1 MKRLETLLGIS
12 LVLCII
18 LLFLTLGDFLSL
30 HDIKQDYVSTD
41 ILADLQVKLSKELPE
56 WTSTKAEWFV
66 ANISFYLK
74 FILAIFVIITLS
86 KSIKKLK
93 SIGKEQS
100 DQEHSL
106 IK

>member
-1 MKRLETLLGIS
+1 MKRIETLLGWS

-66 ANISFYLK
+66 ANVSFFLK
-74 FILAIFVIITLS
+74 FVFAIFAIITLS
-86 KSIKKLK
+86 KSIRKLK
-93 SIGKEQS
+93 LISKEQLDS
-100 DQEHSL
+100 S
-106 IK
+106 I

>member
-1 MKRLETLLGIS
+1 MKRLETLLGWS

-30 HDIKQDYVSTD
+30 HDIRQDYVSTD

-56 WTSTKAEWFV
+56 WTSTKTEWFV

-74 FILAIFVIITLS
+74 SVLTILAIFTLL
-86 KSIKKLK
+86 KSIRKLK
-93 SIGKEQS
+93 SVSEEQS
-100 DQEHSL
+100 DHEHSL

>member
-1 MKRLETLLGIS
+1 MKRLETLLGWS

-30 HDIKQDYVSTD
+30 HDIRQDYVSTD

-66 ANISFYLK
+66 ANTSFFLK
-74 FILAIFVIITLS
+74 SVFTIFVIITLS
-86 KSIKKLK
+86 KSIRKLK
-93 SIGKEQS
+93 SVSKEQPDS
-100 DQEHSL
+100 SL
-106 IK
+106 

>member
-1 MKRLETLLGIS
+1 MKRLETLLVWS

-30 HDIKQDYVSTD
+30 HNIKQDYVSTD

-66 ANISFYLK
+66 ANVSFFLK
-74 FILAIFVIITLS
+74 SVFTIFAIITLS
-86 KSIKKLK
+86 KSVRKLK
-93 SIGKEQS
+93 SVSKEQPDS
-100 DQEHSL
+100 SL
-106 IK
+106 

>member
-1 MKRLETLLGIS
+1 MKRIETLLGWS

-66 ANISFYLK
+66 ANVSFFLK
-74 FILAIFVIITLS
+74 SVFTIFVIITLL
-86 KSIKKLK
+86 KSIRKLK
-93 SIGKEQS
+93 SLSKEQPDS
-100 DQEHSL
+100 SL
-106 IK
+106 

>member
-1 MKRLETLLGIS
+1 MKRIETLLGWS

-66 ANISFYLK
+66 ANVSFFLK
-74 FILAIFVIITLS
+74 SVFTIFVIITLL
-86 KSIKKLK
+86 KSIRKLK
-93 SIGKEQS
+93 SVSKEQPDS
-100 DQEHSL
+100 SL
-106 IK
+106 

>member
-1 MKRLETLLGIS
+1 MKRIETLLGWS

-66 ANISFYLK
+66 ANVSFFLK
-74 FILAIFVIITLS
+74 FVFAIFAIITLS
-86 KSIKKLK
+86 KSIRKLK
-93 SIGKEQS
+93 SISKEQPDS
-100 DQEHSL
+100 SL
-106 IK
+106 

>member
-1 MKRLETLLGIS
+1 MKRIETLLGWS

-66 ANISFYLK
+66 ANVSFFLK
-74 FILAIFVIITLS
+74 SVFTIFVIITLL
-86 KSIKKLK
+86 KSIRKLK
-93 SIGKEQS
+93 SLSKEQLDS
-100 DQEHSL
+100 SL
-106 IK
+106 